1 MGGRDDSRCTR
12 DTVLDLVL
20 YAPLGLALDART
32 VLPNLASRGRDQVS
46 LLKVVA
52 QLALRKSEADARR
65 RLHEMAPQ
73 PRPSSEPD
81 ITTATEPVAS
91 PSSTPSVAAATP
103 PAHAPAAS
111 DDDDVDAVSA
121 PAEHELPIPG
131 YDSLSASQIV
141 PRLGTL
147 DAHELEAV
155 RRYESQHRNR
165 RTILNRIAQLG
176 AA

>member
-1 MGGRDDSRCTR
+1 MSGRGDTRCTR

-20 YAPLGLALDART
+20 YAPIGLALDARS
-32 VLPNLASRGRDQVS
+32 VVPNLATRGRDQVS
-46 LLKVVA
+46 LLRVVA

-73 PRPSSEPD
+73 
-81 ITTATEPVAS
+81 TAA
-91 PSSTPSVAAATP
+91 P
-103 PAHAPAAS
+103 PASDDAAAAS
-111 DDDDVDAVSA
+111 DDTEPAGTTDVVSPPGPPMTDTDAVDQPA
-121 PAEHELPIPG
+121 PPAEHELPIPG
-131 YDSLSASQIV
+131 YDSLGASQIV

-155 RRYESQHRNR
+155 RIYESAHRNR

-176 AA
+176 AG